1 MWGNTFLA
9 CALYIVMIRYE
20 RHILDN
26 GLTLLLHCDRETPM
40 VTVNTLYGVGSRDEN
55 PERTGMAHLLEHLMF
70 GGTRRYPDYDG
81 VVQMMGGESNAFTNN
96 DYTNYYV
103 TVPAGYTEQAIDLE
117 MDRMVNGLDWS
128 EERLAVQ
135 QKVVTEE
142 YNQRYMNQPYGDVW
156 LLLRPLCFK
165 QSPYRWCTIGADIRH
180 VAEASLEEV
189 RTFCERWYRP
199 DNAIM
204 AVAGNIDCNKVREM
218 VSGFLAEPSGKADC
232 KVQGSRFKVEQRN
245 YVREPEQREERRLVV
260 EREVPSDAI
269 YIAYCMCGRTEAD
282 FVTCDVISDLL
293 SNGKSSRLYRSLVLE
308 KKLFSEVNAY
318 VTGDRG
324 EGLFVAKGN
333 LNEGVKPE
341 TAEAALKEELQRMR
355 DELVTEDEL
364 EKVVSKYES
373 TFVYSQYKASDRAAA
388 LCCFEWM
395 GHLDWVNSEPD
406 QYRKVTP
413 AMVRTVAER
422 LFAPQ
427 RENVM
432 MVRKKVNG

>member
-1 MWGNTFLA
+1 M
-9 CALYIVMIRYE
+9 
-20 RHILDN
+20 
-26 GLTLLLHCDRETPM
+26 
-40 VTVNTLYGVGSRDEN
+40 
-55 PERTGMAHLLEHLMF
+55 
-70 GGTRRYPDYDG
+70 
-81 VVQMMGGESNAFTNN
+81 
-96 DYTNYYV
+96 
-103 TVPAGYTEQAIDLE
+103 
-117 MDRMVNGLDWS
+117 
-128 EERLAVQ
+128 
-135 QKVVTEE
+135 
-142 YNQRYMNQPYGDVW
+142 
-156 LLLRPLCFK
+156 
-165 QSPYRWCTIGADIRH
+165 
-180 VAEASLEEV
+180 
-189 RTFCERWYRP
+189 
-199 DNAIM
+199 
-204 AVAGNIDCNKVREM
+204 
-218 VSGFLAEPSGKADC
+218 
-232 KVQGSRFKVEQRN
+232 
-245 YVREPEQREERRLVV
+245 

-341 TAEAALKEELQRMR
+341 EAEAALKEELQRMR